1 MRLFT
6 LIDFHHFL
14 LGLFLGVAAAV
25 VIYLAFR
32 FGGRGAGKND
42 ESIGGDLCAQSEEY
56 PEGLRI
62 GNNPVPPVLVFV
74 FIGFAVWFI
83 FYVIFFG
90 IFGKPV

>member
-14 LGLFLGVAAAV
+14 LGLFLGVAAAI
-25 VIYLAFR
+25 VIFLAFR
-32 FGGRGAGKND
+32 YGGRETGGN
-42 ESIGGDLCAQSEEY
+42 ENGGGGDLPAHSEEY

-62 GNNPVPPVLVFV
+62 RNNPVPPVIVFV
-74 FIGFAVWFI
+74 FIGFVVWFV

-90 IFGKPV
+90 IFGRPV